1 MRKIK
6 RVSIIVALWFVF
18 GLSQVFAKEY
28 YKGGASDFP
37 RKALIGTDC
46 VINQFVNVVDV
57 ISGSSNLSNLMDEDL
72 SNYASISGVAFVGAV
87 EDPVIQIKDRK
98 YYYAGGTKAG
108 FCVQAG
114 GGESSILSLDILQH
128 VTIAFYK
135 DGKMVGDPVPV
146 EEGQDAGVLGLGLI
160 QIPGEEEGASFFTAT
175 SPGDFDEIALF
186 NGGVTAS
193 VVGDFKIRYAYV
205 GNPIEYALTKKNV
218 SDVRLEKGW
227 NSKILIDEEHFT
239 DKDTTNYTSQAK
251 IAVDLGATLTLSW
264 GKEYPAGVEVGFLF
278 EDAGL
283 NIAVGGN
290 SKIILENSQ
299 GEEQEVLLQGSVLG
313 LNLGGEIRK
322 VSITAKQSFNKAT
335 LSINGLEVTFGE
347 RKFYYGFVTYPTEA
361 PHHNDLGLTMNA
373 LIGQDVTGYTL
384 TASKPANWSVVS
396 CPVDET
402 GQVTITPGPSE
413 MATVSGMTANVQGDY
428 VFKAVSADGC
438 GCVETVTLTRGIK
451 NLIPE
456 ECRKPVSGNNIGLST
471 EIHESSGSLLSWSSV
486 SNHENIV
493 DDDMNTYAEY
503 VAGLSLAENLHIV
516 GIKRNDG
523 TIWGGGD
530 DDLKVGFV
538 MEASSSLLDLN
549 LLQFFQ
555 IRLYKNGYKVYE
567 KVVDETDVLSLG
579 LAGKNQMAKVRYS
592 IEVPKTIEF
601 DEITL
606 WKSGV
611 LSLGLSN
618 VRIYGAFM
626 NSVTL
631 GCYDSPL
638 SCGSV
643 VLNAEETST
652 YFNYDETGFEGLVQ
666 AGAFMKDLENVID
679 NDPQMET
686 CATIGGVDIGVKW
699 TIAIKLGRVMGKANQ
714 FGLVMDEK
722 TYLAVADVIGAM
734 NVALYRNGE
743 KIQEQ
748 GEWGLIGVNAIG
760 YGDKRYIFMT
770 PVAEYDEVRITNGGL
785 VNLNV
790 VSIYGIVVRDDQN
803 GNGIPD
809 CSEDPNIMNASITTD
824 ICFGDKLFVVGTE
837 EPGKKY
843 LVYSVAGA
851 DVIIPETTMVVD
863 EDGDFLWELE
873 PQKIGEDF
881 ELTIKEFEETGQT
894 IPRLTFTVHPSE
906 TTWEPE
912 TTTSTD
918 WNDWDNWSHGS
929 PWTCTDVI
937 IPTGAEIYP
946 LLKSGVMNGCRYI
959 HFEPNTEVVKTHYL
973 TYTKAWVEIELK
985 PDRYYMVSAPL
996 KGIYSGDWFI
1006 AKNDEVARSN
1016 KFQVWNESSY
1026 PENRINPT
1034 IYQRVWEAASAN
1046 RLANGGYE
1054 GVYPNV
1060 TKTNWTKPF
1069 NLLSTEYNKNEGY
1082 DFNALSVW
1090 VHPFAPNETTE
1101 TPKDQGPYVFRFP
1114 KEHSKYYYYDENG
1127 VIQSPSETL
1136 KRENTGRFIYE
1147 DADSKFSG
1155 FPYYMKVKNIKTG
1168 DGHNVY
1174 LVGNPF
1180 MSHIDVAKFLE
1191 GNETL
1196 ITSVK
1201 VYNVNT
1207 NTNTNVIA
1215 NPDGEGILVSDSES
1229 KEYEYIAPMQSFFVT
1244 MTTEAGTGIILPDY
1258 CEVKFTEEMLVG
1270 KAGNNLKSA
1279 VSDSDKSGNDI
1290 RISAEAEGK
1299 KAGALLRFTAEANDN
1314 FRDREDSEVL
1324 IEDEV
1329 PPTVAVFTVAEDY
1342 ALDIQ
1347 QRRNGGNIPLGLY
1360 MAKPADVTLRIDI
1373 PEEYSGW
1380 VVEDMETKRVYA
1392 LQPGK
1397 ENELQLGRMTTNVG
1411 RFYLKGESPTGNEV
1425 ISASQPRISCY
1436 MEPGSGKLTVH
1447 SYDGIMERCE
1457 VYSIDGS
1464 LRSVAKFDSDEYSFP
1479 AYKGVNVVKV
1489 CFKDGI
1495 QTVRKV
1501 SCF

>member
-6 RVSIIVALWFVF
+6 RISIFVVLWFAF

-57 ISGSSNLSNLMDEDL
+57 FSGSSNLSNLMDEDL

-146 EEGQDAGVLGLGLI
+146 EEGQDAGVLRLGLI

-227 NSKILIDEEHFT
+227 NSKILKDEEHFT

-264 GKEYPAGVEVGFLF
+264 GKEYPAGMEVGFLF

-283 NIAVGGN
+283 NIAVGAN
-290 SKIILENSQ
+290 SRIILENSQ
-299 GEEQEVLLQGSVLG
+299 GDQQEVLLQGSVLG
-313 LNLGGEIRK
+313 LNLGGVIRK
-322 VSITAKQSFNKAT
+322 VSITAEQSFNKAT

-347 RKFYYGFVTYPTEA
+347 RKFYYGFVTYPTEV
-361 PHHNDLGLTMNA
+361 PHHNDLGLTMNT

-384 TASKPANWSVVS
+384 TASKPANWSVES
-396 CPVDET
+396 LPDDET
-402 GQVTITPGPSE
+402 GNVSITPGPSE

-438 GCVETVTLTRGIK
+438 GCEGIVTLTRGVK
-451 NLIPE
+451 DPIPE
-456 ECRKPVSGNNIGLST
+456 ECRKPISGNNIGLST
-471 EIHESSGSLLSWSSV
+471 EIHESSGSLLSWSNV
-486 SNHENIV
+486 SNRENIV

-549 LLQFFQ
+549 LLQFFR
-555 IRLYKNGYKVYE
+555 IRLYKNGYNVYE

-579 LAGKNQMAKVRYS
+579 LVGKNQMAKVRYS
-592 IEVPKTIEF
+592 IEVPKTVEF

-618 VRIYGAFM
+618 VRIYGVFM
-626 NSVTL
+626 NSVAL

-643 VLNAEETST
+643 VLNAEETGT
-652 YFNYDETGFEGLVQ
+652 YFNYDKTGFEGLVQ

-686 CATIGGVDIGVKW
+686 CATIGGVNVGVKW
-699 TIAIKLGRVMGKANQ
+699 TVAINLGRVMGKANQ

-734 NVALYRNGE
+734 NVALYRNGK

-748 GEWGLIGVNAIG
+748 GEWGLIGVSAIG
-760 YGDKRYIFMT
+760 YGDKRYIFMN

-809 CSEDPNIMNASITTD
+809 CSEDPNIMNVSVTSD
-824 ICFGDKLFVVGTE
+824 ICEGDVLTVIGSDVA
-837 EPGKKY
+837 GKKY
-843 LVYSVAGA
+843 LVSSNDILGNTV
-851 DVIIPETTMVVD
+851 IPETEVSVD
-863 EDGDFLWELE
+863 DDGDFLWKFKPE
-873 PQKIGEDF
+873 KIGKDYK
-881 ELTIKEFEETGQT
+881 LTIKEVENTGLI
-894 IPRLTFTVHPSE
+894 IPQLVFTVHPKQ
-906 TTWEPE
+906 TTWKNKN
-912 TTTSTD
+912 TSTD
-918 WNDWDNWSHGS
+918 WNAWDNWSAGS

-937 IPTGAEIYP
+937 IPTDASVYP
-946 LLKSGVMNGCRYI
+946 VLESGVLNGCHYI
-959 HFEPNTEVVKTHYL
+959 HFEPNTEVVNTHYL
-973 TYTKAWVEIELK
+973 TYTKAWVEMALN
-985 PDRYYMVSAPL
+985 PNRYYMVSVPL
-996 KGIYSGDWFI
+996 KSVYSGDWFLPKVELTSDKTVTQENI
-1006 AKNDEVARSN
+1006 NSSFTVPYFTDL
-1016 KFQVWNESSY
+1016 NETTL
-1026 PENRINPT
+1026 PANRVQPT
-1034 IYQRVWEAASAN
+1034 VFQRVWEKTVLN
-1046 RLANGGYE
+1046 RLPDTGQAP
-1054 GVYPNV
+1054 VYP
-1060 TKTNWTKPF
+1060 TYASTNWTKP
-1069 NLLSTEYNKNEGY
+1069 YNWLATPYDKADGY

-1090 VHPFAPNETTE
+1090 VHPFRADFTNDDPSVSEDLSY
-1101 TPKDQGPYVFRFP
+1101 KFRFP
-1114 KEHSKYYYYDENG
+1114 KEHTQYFYYDEEGN
-1127 VIQSPSETL
+1127 IRSESARLTR
-1136 KRENTGRFIYE
+1136 KNVGRFIYE
-1147 DADSKFSG
+1147 QDDQTAKFPITMRYKNEG
-1155 FPYYMKVKNIKTG
+1155 FGEDHQVF
-1168 DGHNVY
+1168 

-1180 MSHIDVAKFLE
+1180 MTHINVAKLFE
-1191 GNETL
+1191 GNGH
-1196 ITSVK
+1196 IWSIK
-1201 VYNVNT
+1201 VYDGNT
-1207 NTNTNVIA
+1207 YISVIKKE
-1215 NPDGEGILVSDSES
+1215 DGTLSSLE
-1229 KEYEYIAPMQSFFVT
+1229 EYASIAPMQSFFVEISSEDEENDECAIT
-1244 MTTEAGTGIILPDY
+1244 YTEDMLGSSPGTDLLRSVRGAAGGNIFRLTASAA
-1258 CEVKFTEEMLVG
+1258 G
-1270 KAGNNLKSA
+1270 K
-1279 VSDSDKSGNDI
+1279 
-1290 RISAEAEGK
+1290 E
-1299 KAGALLRFTAEANDN
+1299 AGALLRFSASASDYY
-1314 FRDREDSEVL
+1314 RDGEDADLL
-1324 IEDEV
+1324 IDDEV
-1329 PPTVAVFTVAEDY
+1329 PPVVALFTLAGERAV
-1342 ALDIQ
+1342 DIQ
-1347 QRRNGGNIPLGLY
+1347 QRANGGEIPLGFFL
-1360 MAKPADVTLRIDI
+1360 AKPEEMTLRLDV
-1373 PEEYSGW
+1373 PEQCAGW
-1380 VVEDMETKRVYA
+1380 TLVDA
-1392 LQPGK
+1392 ANGK
-1397 ENELQLGRMTTNVG
+1397 AYPLEVGLNEIELGRMTTNVG
-1411 RFYLKGESPTGNEV
+1411 RFALRGDLPTGNGV
-1425 ISASQPRISCY
+1425 ITASQPRIYCY
-1436 MEPGSGKLTVH
+1436 REEGGTLVVRSVEGLMTQ
-1447 SYDGIMERCE
+1447 CE
-1457 VYSIDGS
+1457 VYT
-1464 LRSVAKFDSDEYSFP
+1464 VAGQLLGMARHETNEYRLPVASGAKIIRVTF
-1479 AYKGVNVVKV
+1479 A
-1489 CFKDGI
+1489 DGI
-1495 QTVRKV
+1495 SSTIKT
-1501 SCF
+1501 F

>member
-6 RVSIIVALWFVF
+6 RISIFVVLWFAF

-57 ISGSSNLSNLMDEDL
+57 FSGSSNLSNLMDEDL

-146 EEGQDAGVLGLGLI
+146 EEGQDAGVLRLGLI

-227 NSKILIDEEHFT
+227 NSKILKDEEHFT

-264 GKEYPAGVEVGFLF
+264 GKEYPAGMEVGFLF

-283 NIAVGGN
+283 NIAVGAN
-290 SKIILENSQ
+290 SRIILENSQ
-299 GEEQEVLLQGSVLG
+299 GDQQEVLLQGSVLG
-313 LNLGGEIRK
+313 LNLGGVIRK
-322 VSITAKQSFNKAT
+322 VSITAEQSFNKAT

-347 RKFYYGFVTYPTEA
+347 RKFYYGFVTYPTEV
-361 PHHNDLGLTMNA
+361 PHHNDLGLTMNT

-384 TASKPANWSVVS
+384 TASKPANWSVES
-396 CPVDET
+396 LPDDET
-402 GQVTITPGPSE
+402 GNVSITPGPSE

-438 GCVETVTLTRGIK
+438 GCEGIVTLTRGVK
-451 NLIPE
+451 DPIPE
-456 ECRKPVSGNNIGLST
+456 ECRKPISGNNIGLST
-471 EIHESSGSLLSWSSV
+471 EIHESSGSLLSWSNV
-486 SNHENIV
+486 SNRENIV

-549 LLQFFQ
+549 LLQFFR
-555 IRLYKNGYKVYE
+555 IRLYKNGYNVYE

-579 LAGKNQMAKVRYS
+579 LVGKNQMAKVRYS
-592 IEVPKTIEF
+592 IEVPKTVEF

-618 VRIYGAFM
+618 VRIYGVFM
-626 NSVTL
+626 NSVAL

-643 VLNAEETST
+643 VLNAEETGT
-652 YFNYDETGFEGLVQ
+652 YFNYDKTGFEGLVQ

-686 CATIGGVDIGVKW
+686 CATIGGVNVGVKW
-699 TIAIKLGRVMGKANQ
+699 TVAINLGRVMGKANQ

-734 NVALYRNGE
+734 NVALYRNGK

-748 GEWGLIGVNAIG
+748 GEWGLIGVSAIG
-760 YGDKRYIFMT
+760 YGDKRYIFMN

-809 CSEDPNIMNASITTD
+809 CSEDPNIMNVSVTSD
-824 ICFGDKLFVVGTE
+824 ICEGDVLTVIGSDVA
-837 EPGKKY
+837 GKKY
-843 LVYSVAGA
+843 LVSSNDILGNTV
-851 DVIIPETTMVVD
+851 IPETEVSVD
-863 EDGDFLWELE
+863 DDGDFLWKFKPE
-873 PQKIGEDF
+873 KIGKDYK
-881 ELTIKEFEETGQT
+881 LTIKEVENTGLI
-894 IPRLTFTVHPSE
+894 IPQLVFTVHPKQ
-906 TTWEPE
+906 TTWKNKN
-912 TTTSTD
+912 TSTD
-918 WNDWDNWSHGS
+918 WNAWDNWSAGS

-937 IPTGAEIYP
+937 IPTDASVYP
-946 LLKSGVMNGCRYI
+946 VLESGVLNGCHYI
-959 HFEPNTEVVKTHYL
+959 HFEPNTEVVNTHYL
-973 TYTKAWVEIELK
+973 TYTKAWVEMALK
-985 PDRYYMVSAPL
+985 PNRYYMVSVPL
-996 KGIYSGDWFI
+996 KSVYSGDWFLPKVELTSDKTVTQENI
-1006 AKNDEVARSN
+1006 NSSFTVPYFTDL
-1016 KFQVWNESSY
+1016 NETTL
-1026 PENRINPT
+1026 PANRVQPT
-1034 IYQRVWEAASAN
+1034 VFQRVWEKTVLN
-1046 RLANGGYE
+1046 RLPDTGQAP
-1054 GVYPNV
+1054 VYP
-1060 TKTNWTKPF
+1060 TYESTNWTEP
-1069 NLLSTEYNKNEGY
+1069 YNWLATPYDKADGY

-1090 VHPFAPNETTE
+1090 VHPFRADFTNDDPSVSEDLSY
-1101 TPKDQGPYVFRFP
+1101 KFRFP
-1114 KEHSKYYYYDENG
+1114 KEHTQYFYYDEEGN
-1127 VIQSPSETL
+1127 IRSESARLTR
-1136 KRENTGRFIYE
+1136 KNVGRFIYE
-1147 DADSKFSG
+1147 QDDQTAKFPITMRYKNEG
-1155 FPYYMKVKNIKTG
+1155 FG
-1168 DGHNVY
+1168 EGHQVF

-1180 MSHIDVAKFLE
+1180 MTHINVAKLFE
-1191 GNETL
+1191 GNGH
-1196 ITSVK
+1196 IWSIK
-1201 VYNVNT
+1201 VYDGNT
-1207 NTNTNVIA
+1207 YISVIKKE
-1215 NPDGEGILVSDSES
+1215 DGTLSSLE
-1229 KEYEYIAPMQSFFVT
+1229 EYASIAPMQSFFVEISSEDEENDECAIT
-1244 MTTEAGTGIILPDY
+1244 YTEDMLGSSPGTDLLRSVRGAAGGNIFRLTASAA
-1258 CEVKFTEEMLVG
+1258 G
-1270 KAGNNLKSA
+1270 K
-1279 VSDSDKSGNDI
+1279 
-1290 RISAEAEGK
+1290 E
-1299 KAGALLRFTAEANDN
+1299 AGALLRFSASASDYY
-1314 FRDREDSEVL
+1314 RDGEDADLL
-1324 IEDEV
+1324 IDDEV
-1329 PPTVAVFTVAEDY
+1329 PPVVALFTLAGERAV
-1342 ALDIQ
+1342 DIQ
-1347 QRRNGGNIPLGLY
+1347 QRANGGEIPLGFFL
-1360 MAKPADVTLRIDI
+1360 AKPEEMTLRLDV
-1373 PEEYSGW
+1373 PEQCAGW
-1380 VVEDMETKRVYA
+1380 TLVDA
-1392 LQPGK
+1392 ANGK
-1397 ENELQLGRMTTNVG
+1397 AYPLEVGLNEIELGRMTTNVG
-1411 RFYLKGESPTGNEV
+1411 RFALRGDLPTGNGV
-1425 ISASQPRISCY
+1425 ITASQPRIYCY
-1436 MEPGSGKLTVH
+1436 REEGGTLVVRSVEGLMTQ
-1447 SYDGIMERCE
+1447 CE
-1457 VYSIDGS
+1457 VYT
-1464 LRSVAKFDSDEYSFP
+1464 VAGQLLGMACHETNEYRLPVASGAKIIRVTF
-1479 AYKGVNVVKV
+1479 A
-1489 CFKDGI
+1489 DGI
-1495 QTVRKV
+1495 SSTIKT
-1501 SCF
+1501 F